1 MEFGDSQRQFD
12 ERCNSYHGGLE
23 KIGGLMGLC
32 LGHESAL
39 RYWLTKTGDEV
50 MPEHAPSSSF
60 ARAEAR
66 LKIALS
72 EHLPIEPEKGR
83 PLHLVVSNRRLGHAL
98 DGVIAHVWSG
108 KLPNG
113 ALCELSGDNTVT
125 SPELT
130 FVQMAARLSLVE
142 AIEIGDYLCS
152 TFSVED
158 AGRGYAGEREQLTS
172 VESLRDFIDALPP
185 GSYGIRKAR
194 AALEHVVDGLASPME
209 VFLGMSLGLPAD
221 LGGRGPFLLHANQ
234 VIDIDAHIQRLLGAR
249 YLKGDLYLPEFNAD
263 VEFDSYTYHTGS
275 YRLDHTQ
282 ARRNALEAMGI
293 KTISATYGQ
302 VKTLELFDE
311 FVWMLRRRLG
321 LDHPTYSYEERQA
334 QMALHDLLLSPG
346 RRLF

>member
-1 MEFGDSQRQFD
+1 
-12 ERCNSYHGGLE
+12 
-23 KIGGLMGLC
+23 MGLC
-32 LGHESAL
+32 IGHESAL
-39 RYWLTKTGDEV
+39 RYWLTKTGDEAI
-50 MPEHAPSSSF
+50 PEHAPSSSF

-66 LKIALS
+66 LRTVLS

-98 DGVIAHVWSG
+98 DDVIAHVWSG

-130 FVQMAARLSLVE
+130 FVQMASRLSLVE
-142 AIEIGDYLCS
+142 AIEVGDYLCS
-152 TFSVED
+152 TFSIED
-158 AGRGYAGEREQLTS
+158 AGRDYAGEREQLTS

-185 GSYGIRKAR
+185 GSHGIRKAR

-263 VEFDSYTYHTGS
+263 VEFDSYRYHTGS

-311 FVWMLRRRLG
+311 FVWMLRQRLG
-321 LDHPTYSYEERQA
+321 LDHPAHSYEDRQA
-334 QMALHDLLLSPG
+334 QMALHDLLLSPD
-346 RRLF
+346 RCLF